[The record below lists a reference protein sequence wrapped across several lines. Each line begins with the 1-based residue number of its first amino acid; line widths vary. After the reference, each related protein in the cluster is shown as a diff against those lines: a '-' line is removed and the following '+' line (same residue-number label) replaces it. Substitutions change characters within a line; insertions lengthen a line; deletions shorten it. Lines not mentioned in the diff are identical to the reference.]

1 MSGASNTY
9 TYPQSSPYYDT
20 NIVENKF
27 LDFLEYREIP
37 MNPSDVYYQV
47 PLVYQYRPDLLAFD
61 LYGDAALWWVFAAR
75 NPNKLGPDPYFNL
88 VAGIEIYIPNFT
100 TLQLALGI

>member
-1 MSGASNTY
+1 MAGVSNTW

-37 MNPSDVYYQV
+37 LYRNDVYYEV
-47 PLVYQYRPDLLAFD
+47 PLVYQYRPDLLAYD
-61 LYGDAALWWVFAAR
+61 LYGDAALRCVFAAR
-75 NPNKLGPDPYFNL
+75 NPNLLGPDPYFNL
-88 VAGIEIYIPNFT
+88 VGGVGIYIPT
-100 TLQLALGI
+100 LITLQLALGT